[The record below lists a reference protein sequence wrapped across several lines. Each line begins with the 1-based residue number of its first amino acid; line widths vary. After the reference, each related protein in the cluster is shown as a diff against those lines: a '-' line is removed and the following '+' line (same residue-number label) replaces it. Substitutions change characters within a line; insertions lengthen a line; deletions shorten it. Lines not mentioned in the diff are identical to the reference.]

1 MKVGKSY
8 RHSLAGQL
16 LVAMPNM
23 GDPRFERTVIYMC
36 LHSHDGAMG
45 IVVNKPNE
53 SMSFV
58 ELLAQLNIETTEPAR
73 TTRVYAGGPVDVSKG
88 FVLHSDEFDEEG
100 TIKLRSGLA
109 LTTTVNILKALA
121 TGTGPRNAL
130 LALGYAGWG
139 EGQLEREVA
148 ENTWLTVECDT
159 SLVFCEN
166 PDVAW
171 ERAFA
176 KIRANPW
183 MVSGVAGH
191 A

>member
-23 GDPRFERTVIYMC
+23 GDRRFERTVIYMC

-53 SMSFV
+53 SMSFA
-58 ELLAQLNIETTEPAR
+58 ELLAQLNIEADR
-73 TTRVYAGGPVDVSKG
+73 AIQTTRIFTGGPVDVSKG
-88 FVLHSDEFDEEG
+88 FVLHSDEFDDDG
-100 TIKLRSGLA
+100 TIKLRGGLA
-109 LTTTVNILKALA
+109 LTTTVSILKALA

-139 EGQLEREVA
+139 EGQLEREVT
-148 ENTWLTVECDT
+148 ENTWLTVDCDS
-159 SLVFCEN
+159 SLVFAEN
-166 PDVAW
+166 PDVVW